1 MPTPEPRRITPA
13 VGGRPPS
20 RSWARQ
26 SANSPGE
33 KRVALTLSCLL
44 TAGIFSLIFLASLG
58 PFRDSQTTGE
68 RLVLT
73 AIELARPIPPEPLD
87 EADGVAAGSQ
97 GSPRETAQA
106 TAPVTIAP
114 ISALPVA
121 METIRTAPLALP
133 KASVANEALASTA
146 SRDAQSFQA
155 QFARQASGAGGEE
168 ARLGKGS
175 GSGAGSADGAG
186 ALAAG
191 QQRIIYVASWAPSM
205 DFSKGREFY
214 PPAAVKAGIEGVGV
228 LRCLAVRRD
237 RVRDCKLIEESPKNH
252 GFGEAALKSVPHLR
266 IRLHDQNG
274 RRVYNEWVTVS
285 NWFDLADETRQQFE
299 ASASKDAA
307 LASTP

>member
-1 MPTPEPRRITPA
+1 MPAAAGMTD
-13 VGGRPPS
+13 S
-20 RSWARQ
+20 RSWGRQ
-26 SANSPGE
+26 SANSPSE

-44 TAGIFSLIFLASLG
+44 TAGIFSLIVLVSSGQL
-58 PFRDSQTTGE
+58 RDAQTTGE
-68 RLVLT
+68 RLVLV
-73 AIELARPIPPEPLD
+73 AIELTRQTPPEPL
-87 EADGVAAGSQ
+87 EQADGAAPGSQ

-114 ISALPVA
+114 ISAVPVP

-133 KASVANEALASTA
+133 KASVANEELATTA

-155 QFARQASGAGGEE
+155 QFARQANSAGGNE

-175 GSGAGSADGAG
+175 GSGAGSGDGPG
-186 ALAAG
+186 GLAAG
-191 QQRIIYVASWAPSM
+191 QQRIVYVASWAPSM

-237 RVRDCKLIEESPKNH
+237 RVRDCKLIDESPKNH
-252 GFGEAALKSVPHLR
+252 GFGEAALKSAPHLR
-266 IRLHDQNG
+266 IRLHDQHG

-285 NWFDLADETRQQFE
+285 NWFDLADETREQLQANTTKE
-299 ASASKDAA
+299 AA
-307 LASTP
+307 LASNP